1 MKWQLLITLGQ
12 QAATLYSAEYREAFT
27 LSRADRIAESMKC
40 MKCME
45 MYIVYAVYHISKFL
59 NFEIHFYQLKAVPPC

>member
-12 QAATLYSAEYREAFT
+12 QAATLYTAEYREAFT
-27 LSRADRIAESMKC
+27 LSRAEKIAES

-45 MYIVYAVYHISKFL
+45 MYIVYAVYYITKFL
-59 NFEIHFYQLKAVPPC
+59 NFEKKLLSA